1 MEIRKLTLE
10 DLPEFIRLRKEG
22 LILSPE
28 AFGESISEYELKT
41 MEQHTNNFPKTF
53 DNFIVGAF
61 DEEELVGVA
70 GFYQKRSEKMKHKGT
85 IWGMYVNPNYRGK
98 GVGKKVLGQAIQHA
112 TQIEDILQIELAVI
126 SSNISAKKLYESVG
140 FESFG
145 TEKRALFVTGEF
157 YDEDHMVK
165 MIK

>member
-61 DEEELVGVA
+61 DEKELVGVA

-85 IWGMYVNPNYRGK
+85 VWGMYVNPNYRGK
-98 GVGKKVLGQAIQHA
+98 GVGKKVLSQAIQHA

-126 SSNISAKKLYESVG
+126 SANVSAKKLYESVG

-145 TEKRALFVTGEF
+145 TEKRALFVNGEF

-165 MIK
+165 IIK

>member
-1 MEIRKLTLE
+1 MEIRKLTVE

-145 TEKRALFVTGEF
+145 TEKRALFVNGEF

>member
-28 AFGESISEYELKT
+28 AFGESISEYEQKT

-70 GFYQKRSEKMKHKGT
+70 GFYQKRSEKMNHKGT

-98 GVGKKVLGQAIQHA
+98 GVGKKVLSEAIQHA

-126 SSNISAKKLYESVG
+126 SSNVSAKKLYESVG

-145 TEKRALFVTGEF
+145 TEKRALFVNGEF
-157 YDEDHMVK
+157 YDEDHMV
-165 MIK
+165 MIIK